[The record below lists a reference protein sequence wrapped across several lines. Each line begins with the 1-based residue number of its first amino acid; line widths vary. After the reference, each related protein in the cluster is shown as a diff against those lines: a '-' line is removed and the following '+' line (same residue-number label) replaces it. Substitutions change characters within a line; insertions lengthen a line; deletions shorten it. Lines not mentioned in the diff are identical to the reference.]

1 MANTMIK
8 FLRGAGMPTGRAF
21 VEGNA
26 GTLNYCE
33 PWVNTTAKQM
43 WIDNVCV
50 NPHLA
55 INSSDSTYLS
65 LAYAQDSTTKEVTLT
80 ASLDEAAIASYVLG
94 TGHDFLVK
102 YMSSGENPTE
112 LSDTVYD
119 INGNADGF
127 IKIGSGLS
135 YDPDTNTISAPVIES
150 FLSAV
155 EVVEG
160 GTGTGQY
167 SGGTAG
173 HKYMHFTFTT
183 QGTPA
188 ATEIYVD
195 VTEFYDD
202 TDTKTQISG
211 ANNDDVVVTLT
222 SNSGTFT
229 NNTTNTYSVTHKT
242 ITTTPTTDTATA
254 TNGGTISYID
264 SVTVANG
271 HVTGYNTKTT
281 TLPTSKSY
289 DLTGDVNG
297 TAVDGRKPEAQI
309 KLTDDA
315 STPNVDTVTI
325 KHEAQTSGVGSMVM
339 FKESSDNVLEMQ
351 ITEIDGGTF

>member
-8 FLRGAGMPTGRAF
+8 FLRGAGMPTDRAF
-21 VEGNA
+21 VDGNA
-26 GTLNYCE
+26 GALSYCE
-33 PWVNTTAKQM
+33 PWVNTSAKQM
-43 WIDNVCV
+43 WIDNVCI
-50 NPHLA
+50 NPHLV
-55 INSSDSTYLS
+55 INSNDSTYLS

-80 ASLDEAAIASYVLG
+80 ASLDEAALASYVLG

-119 INGNADGF
+119 INGSADGF
-127 IKIGSGLS
+127 IKIGSGLA

-150 FLSAV
+150 FLSGVAL
-155 EVVEG
+155 EDG
-160 GTGTGQY
+160 DGSTSKPIT
-167 SGGTAG
+167 G

-183 QGTPA
+183 QGTPS
-188 ATEIYVD
+188 ATDIYVD
-195 VTEFYDD
+195 VTDFYTDN
-202 TDTKTQISG
+202 DTKTVVTAPSG
-211 ANNDDVVVTLT
+211 DDVEVALDL
-222 SNSGTFT
+222 NEFT
-229 NNTTNTYSVTHKT
+229 TNTTNTFTVSHKT

-289 DLTGDVNG
+289 DLSADVNG

-325 KHEAQTSGVGSMVM
+325 KHEAQTEGVGSMVM
-339 FKESSDNVLEMQ
+339 FTESSDVIEMQ
-351 ITEIDGGTF
+351 ITVIDGGTF

>member
-26 GTLNYCE
+26 GTLSYCE

-55 INSSDSTYLS
+55 INSNDSTYLS

-80 ASLDEAAIASYVLG
+80 ASLDEAALASYVLG

-102 YMSSGENPTE
+102 YTSSGENPTE

-127 IKIGSGLS
+127 IKIGSGLA

-183 QGTPA
+183 QGTPS

-202 TDTKTQISG
+202 TDTKT
-211 ANNDDVVVTLT
+211 VVTAPSGNDVEVELDL
-222 SNSGTFT
+222 NSFT
-229 NNTTNTYSVTHKT
+229 VNTTNTYTVSHKT

-271 HVTGYNTKTT
+271 HVTDYNTKTT

-289 DLTGDVNG
+289 DLSADVNG

-315 STPNVDTVTI
+315 ATPNVDTVTI
-325 KHEAQTSGVGSMVM
+325 KHEAQTEGVGSMVM
-339 FKESSDNVLEMQ
+339 FTESSDVIEMQ
-351 ITEIDGGTF
+351 ITVIDGGTF

>member
-1 MANTMIK
+1 MAKTEIK
-8 FLRGAGMPTGRAF
+8 LLRGQGMPTGYSFTAA
-21 VEGNA
+21 NA
-26 GTLNYCE
+26 GTISGAE

-50 NPHLA
+50 NPHLV
-55 INSSDSTYLS
+55 INSNDSTYLS

-80 ASLDEAAIASYVLG
+80 ASLDEAALASYVLG

-102 YMSSGENPTE
+102 YGTNGAS
-112 LSDTVYD
+112 SDTVYD
-119 INGNADGF
+119 VNGNADGF
-127 IKIGSGLS
+127 VVIGSGLA

-183 QGTPA
+183 QGTPS

-202 TDTKTQISG
+202 TDTKTVVTAPSG
-211 ANNDDVVVTLT
+211 DDVEVELDL
-222 SNSGTFT
+222 NSFT
-229 NNTTNTYSVTHKT
+229 ANTTNTYTVSHKT
-242 ITTTPTTDTATA
+242 ITTTPQTDTTTA

-264 SVTVANG
+264 RLDIANG

-289 DLTGDVNG
+289 DLSADVNG

-325 KHEAQTSGVGSMVM
+325 KHEAQTEGVGSMVM
-339 FKESSDNVLEMQ
+339 FTESSDVIEMQ
-351 ITEIDGGTF
+351 ITVIDGGTF